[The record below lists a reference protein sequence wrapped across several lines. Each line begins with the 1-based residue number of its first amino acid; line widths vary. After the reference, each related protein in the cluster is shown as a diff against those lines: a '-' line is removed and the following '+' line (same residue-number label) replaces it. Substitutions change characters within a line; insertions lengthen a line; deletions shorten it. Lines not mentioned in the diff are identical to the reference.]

1 MNEMRRG
8 KGEVKLAR
16 TLLQGLKHRAEQGR
30 QRTPSVS
37 CPEQQKRQQRGRGQG
52 GVSALAACTTAA
64 KKKAAPSPE
73 PVHKSAAGL
82 DRMTYPGRELLGPA
96 RQ

>member
-1 MNEMRRG
+1 M
-8 KGEVKLAR
+8 R

-37 CPEQQKRQQRGRGQG
+37 CPEQQKRQPRGRGQG
-52 GVSALAACTTAA
+52 GVSARRRQAASTTAA
-64 KKKAAPSPE
+64 KRKAAPSPE